1 MRVLP
6 NADHIGQSAAMP
18 SAADPFDRFRDLFER
33 AASTGLT
40 EPNAMVV
47 SSADDRGRPSSR
59 VVLLKHFDRE
69 GFVFYTNLES
79 RKGREILARPDVSL
93 NFFWREP
100 KEQVSI
106 FGRAG
111 RVSDA
116 EADAYFATRS
126 RNSQLG
132 AWASQQSRPLESREQ
147 LVADFEGVSRRFDG
161 RDVPRPPHWTG
172 LRVVPRRFE
181 FWVGRD
187 HRLHDR
193 TYYERDGPGWAV
205 GKLYP

>member
-1 MRVLP
+1 MTAV
-6 NADHIGQSAAMP
+6 
-18 SAADPFDRFRDLFER
+18 ADPFDRFRHVFER
-33 AASTGLT
+33 AASTDLT

-47 SSADDRGRPSSR
+47 SSADAQGRPSSR
-59 VVLLKHFDRE
+59 VVLLKHFDPQ

-79 RKGREILARPDVSL
+79 RKGREIVARRDVSL

-100 KEQVSI
+100 KEQVCV
-106 FGRAG
+106 FGRAELVG
-111 RVSDA
+111 DA

-132 AWASQQSRPLESREQ
+132 AWASQQSRSLDSREQ
-147 LVADFEGVSRRFDG
+147 LVADFERVRRRFDG

-181 FWVGRD
+181 FWVARD

-193 TYYERDGPGWAV
+193 TYYDRAGDSWQV
-205 GKLYP
+205 GLLYP

>member
-1 MRVLP
+1 MT
-6 NADHIGQSAAMP
+6 AAP
-18 SAADPFDRFRDLFER
+18 DAGRKAGAPGGRDPFERFRDLCER
-33 AASTGLT
+33 AAATGIA

-47 SSADDRGRPSSR
+47 SSADEQGRPSSR
-59 VVLLKHFDRE
+59 VVLLKRFDRD

-106 FGRAG
+106 FGRAE
-111 RVSDA
+111 RVPDA
-116 EADAYFATRS
+116 EADAYFATRD
-126 RNSQLG
+126 RNSQIG
-132 AWASQQSRPLESREQ
+132 AWASKQSRPLASRDQ
-147 LVADFEGVSRRFDG
+147 LVADFERVEQRFEG

-172 LRVVPRRFE
+172 FRVVPRRFE
-181 FWVGRD
+181 FWVARE

-193 TYYERDGPGWAV
+193 TFYERDGDSWVMGV
-205 GKLYP
+205 LYP

>member
-1 MRVLP
+1 MTM
-6 NADHIGQSAAMP
+6 N
-18 SAADPFDRFRDLFER
+18 DPFERFRDLYEC
-33 AASTGLT
+33 AAATGIS

-47 SSADDRGRPSSR
+47 SSADGRGRPSSR

-106 FGRAG
+106 FGSAELIG
-111 RVSDA
+111 DA
-116 EADAYFATRS
+116 EADAYFVTRS

-132 AWASQQSRPLESREQ
+132 AWASQQSHRLESRER
-147 LVADFEGVSRRFDG
+147 LLADFDRVTERFAG

-181 FWVGRD
+181 FWVARE

-193 TYYERDGPGWAV
+193 TFYQRDGDSWEV
-205 GKLYP
+205 GRLYP

>member
-1 MRVLP
+1 
-6 NADHIGQSAAMP
+6 
-18 SAADPFDRFRDLFER
+18 
-33 AASTGLT
+33 
-40 EPNAMVV
+40 MVV
-47 SSADDRGRPSSR
+47 SSADASGRPSSR
-59 VVLLKHFDRE
+59 VVLLKHFDGA

-79 RKGREILARPDVSL
+79 RKGKEILARSDVSL

-106 FGRAG
+106 FGRAE
-111 RVSDA
+111 RVDDA

-147 LVADFEGVSRRFDG
+147 LLADFDRVTERFAG
-161 RDVPRPPHWTG
+161 REVPRPPHWTG
-172 LRVVPRRFE
+172 FRVVPRRFE
-181 FWVGRD
+181 FWVARE

-193 TYYERDGPGWAV
+193 VFYERDGDSWEV
-205 GKLYP
+205 GRLYP

>member
-1 MRVLP
+1 MTAVT
-6 NADHIGQSAAMP
+6 
-18 SAADPFDRFRDLFER
+18 DPFDRFRLVFER
-33 AASTGLT
+33 AVATRLS

-47 SSADDRGRPSSR
+47 SSADAQGRPSSR
-59 VVLLKHFDRE
+59 VVLLKHFDPQ

-79 RKGREILARPDVSL
+79 RKGREILARRDVSL

-100 KEQVSI
+100 KEQVCV
-106 FGRAG
+106 FGRAELVG
-111 RVSDA
+111 DA

-132 AWASQQSRPLESREQ
+132 AWASQQSRPLQSREQ
-147 LVADFEGVSRRFDG
+147 LVADFERVSRRFDG

-181 FWVGRD
+181 FWVARD

-193 TYYERDGPGWAV
+193 TFYERDGDGDSWQV
-205 GKLYP
+205 GLLYP

>member
-1 MRVLP
+1 MASVT
-6 NADHIGQSAAMP
+6 
-18 SAADPFDRFRDLFER
+18 DPFDRFRHVFER
-33 AASTGLT
+33 AVATRLS

-47 SSADDRGRPSSR
+47 SSADAQGRPSSR

-100 KEQVSI
+100 KEQVCV
-106 FGRAG
+106 FGRAE
-111 RVSDA
+111 RVSGA

-132 AWASQQSRPLESREQ
+132 AWASQQSRPLPSREQ
-147 LVADFEGVSRRFDG
+147 LVADFERVSRRFDG

-181 FWVGRD
+181 FWIGRD

-193 TYYERDGPGWAV
+193 TFYERDGDGDSWQV
-205 GKLYP
+205 GLLYP

>member
-1 MRVLP
+1 MTP
-6 NADHIGQSAAMP
+6 GS
-18 SAADPFDRFRDLFER
+18 DPLDRFRDLFER
-33 AASTGLT
+33 ASATGLA

-47 SSADDRGRPSSR
+47 SSADEQGRPSSR
-59 VVLLKHFDRE
+59 VVLLKHFDRD

-106 FGRAG
+106 FGRAELVG
-111 RVSDA
+111 DA

-132 AWASQQSRPLESREQ
+132 AWASQQSRPLESRDQ
-147 LVADFEGVSRRFDG
+147 LVADFERVRQRFEG

-181 FWVGRD
+181 FWVARE

-193 TYYERDGPGWAV
+193 VFYEREGDRWSWGLLQP
-205 GKLYP
+205 

>member
-1 MRVLP
+1 MTM
-6 NADHIGQSAAMP
+6 N
-18 SAADPFDRFRDLFER
+18 DPFERFRDLYEC
-33 AASTGLT
+33 AAATGIS

-47 SSADDRGRPSSR
+47 SSADGRGRPSSR

-93 NFFWREP
+93 NFFWPEP

-106 FGRAG
+106 FGSAELIG
-111 RVSDA
+111 DA
-116 EADAYFATRS
+116 EADAYFVTRS

-132 AWASQQSRPLESREQ
+132 AWASQQSRRLESREQ
-147 LVADFEGVSRRFDG
+147 LLADFERVKQRFEG

-181 FWVGRD
+181 FWVARE

-193 TYYERDGPGWAV
+193 TFYERDGDSWEV
-205 GKLYP
+205 GMLYP

>member
-1 MRVLP
+1 MTAAP
-6 NADHIGQSAAMP
+6 DAGQKAGGP
-18 SAADPFDRFRDLFER
+18 SGGDPFERFRDLYER
-33 AASTGLT
+33 AAATGLS

-47 SSADDRGRPSSR
+47 SSADASGRPSSR
-59 VVLLKHFDRE
+59 VVLLKHFDGA

-106 FGRAG
+106 FGRAE
-111 RVSDA
+111 RVDDV

-126 RNSQLG
+126 RSSQLG

-147 LVADFEGVSRRFDG
+147 LLADLERVRQRFAG
-161 RDVPRPPHWTG
+161 RDVPRPPYWTG

-181 FWVGRD
+181 FWVARE

-193 TYYERDGPGWAV
+193 KFYERDGDSWQV
-205 GKLYP
+205 GRLYP

>member
-1 MRVLP
+1 MTAAP
-6 NADHIGQSAAMP
+6 DAGQKAGAP
-18 SAADPFDRFRDLFER
+18 SGRDPFDRFRDLFER
-33 AASTGLT
+33 ASATALS

-47 SSADDRGRPSSR
+47 SSADGRGRPSSR

-106 FGRAG
+106 FGRAE
-111 RVSDA
+111 RVGDA
-116 EADAYFATRS
+116 EADAYFASRS

-132 AWASQQSRPLESREQ
+132 AWASRQSRPLASREQ
-147 LVADFEGVSRRFDG
+147 LLADFERVSERFAG
-161 RDVPRPPHWTG
+161 LEVPRPPHWTG

-181 FWVGRD
+181 FWVARE

-193 TYYERDGPGWAV
+193 TFYERAGDSWVV
-205 GKLYP
+205 GMLYP

>member
-1 MRVLP
+1 
-6 NADHIGQSAAMP
+6 
-18 SAADPFDRFRDLFER
+18 
-33 AASTGLT
+33 
-40 EPNAMVV
+40 MVV
-47 SSADDRGRPSSR
+47 SSADASGRPSSR
-59 VVLLKHFDRE
+59 VVLLKHFDGA

-79 RKGREILARPDVSL
+79 RKGREILARSDVSL

-106 FGRAG
+106 FGRAELVG
-111 RVSDA
+111 DA

-147 LVADFEGVSRRFDG
+147 LLADFDRVTERFAG
-161 RDVPRPPHWTG
+161 REVPRPPHWTG
-172 LRVVPRRFE
+172 FRVVPRRFE
-181 FWVGRD
+181 FWVARE

-193 TYYERDGPGWAV
+193 VFYERDGDSWEV
-205 GKLYP
+205 GRLYP

>member
-1 MRVLP
+1 MTAVT
-6 NADHIGQSAAMP
+6 
-18 SAADPFDRFRDLFER
+18 DPFDRFRHVFER
-33 AASTGLT
+33 ALSTDLT

-47 SSADDRGRPSSR
+47 SSADAQGRPSSR
-59 VVLLKHFDRE
+59 VVLLKHFDPQ

-79 RKGREILARPDVSL
+79 RKGREILARSDVSL

-100 KEQVSI
+100 KEQVCV
-106 FGRAG
+106 FGRAE

-132 AWASQQSRPLESREQ
+132 AWASQQSRPLPSREQ
-147 LVADFEGVSRRFDG
+147 LVADFERVSRRFDG

-181 FWVGRD
+181 FWIGRD

-193 TYYERDGPGWAV
+193 TFYERDGDGDSWQV
-205 GKLYP
+205 GLLYP

>member
-1 MRVLP
+1 MGESRAVT
-6 NADHIGQSAAMP
+6 AR
-18 SAADPFDRFRDLFER
+18 DPFARFCDLYGR
-33 AASTGLT
+33 AVSTGLT
-40 EPNAMVV
+40 EANAMVV
-47 SSADDRGRPSSR
+47 SSADGQGRPSSR

-100 KEQVSI
+100 KEQVCV
-106 FGRAG
+106 FGRAEL
-111 RVSDA
+111 VSDA

-132 AWASQQSRPLESREQ
+132 AWASQQSRPLENREQ

-181 FWVGRD
+181 FWVARD

-193 TYYERDGPGWAV
+193 TYYERDGDAWRMGL
-205 GKLYP
+205 LYP

>member
-1 MRVLP
+1 MTAAP
-6 NADHIGQSAAMP
+6 DAGQKAGAP
-18 SAADPFDRFRDLFER
+18 GGHDPLERFRDLYER
-33 AASTGLT
+33 AAATALS

-47 SSADDRGRPSSR
+47 SSADASGRPSSR
-59 VVLLKHFDRE
+59 VVLLKHFDQA

-106 FGRAG
+106 FGCAELVG
-111 RVSDA
+111 DA

-132 AWASQQSRPLESREQ
+132 AWASQQSRRLESREQ
-147 LVADFEGVSRRFDG
+147 LLADFEHVKQRFEG
-161 RDVPRPPHWTG
+161 RDVPRPRHWTG

-181 FWVGRD
+181 FWVARE

-193 TYYERDGPGWAV
+193 TFYERDGDSWQAGR
-205 GKLYP
+205 LYP

>member
-1 MRVLP
+1 MVP
-6 NADHIGQSAAMP
+6 
-18 SAADPFDRFRDLFER
+18 AADPFDRFRDLFDR
-33 AASTGLT
+33 AAATGLT
-40 EPNAMVV
+40 EPNAMVL
-47 SSADDRGRPSSR
+47 SSADEQGRPSSR
-59 VVLLKHFDRE
+59 VVLLKHFDRD

-106 FGRAG
+106 FGRAE
-111 RVSDA
+111 RVGKT

-132 AWASQQSRPLESREQ
+132 AWASRQSRPLASRGR
-147 LVADFEGVSRRFDG
+147 LLADFRRVSERFAG
-161 RDVPRPPHWTG
+161 RQVPRPPHWTG

-181 FWVGRD
+181 FWVAGEY
-187 HRLHDR
+187 RLHDR
-193 TYYERDGPGWAV
+193 TFHERDGDSWKAGM
-205 GKLYP
+205 LYP

>member
-1 MRVLP
+1 MT
-6 NADHIGQSAAMP
+6 AAT
-18 SAADPFDRFRDLFER
+18 DPFDRFRDLFER
-33 AASTGLT
+33 ASATGLT

-47 SSADDRGRPSSR
+47 SSADEQGRPSSR
-59 VVLLKHFDRE
+59 VVLLKHFDHQ

-93 NFFWREP
+93 NLFWREP
-100 KEQVSI
+100 KEQVCV
-106 FGRAG
+106 FGRAE
-111 RVSDA
+111 RVADE
-116 EADAYFATRS
+116 EADAYFASRD

-147 LVADFEGVSRRFDG
+147 LVVDFEQVTERFAG
-161 RDVPRPPHWTG
+161 REVPRPPHWTG

-181 FWVGRD
+181 FWVARE

-193 TYYERDGPGWAV
+193 TFYERDGDAWRTGL
-205 GKLYP
+205 LYP

>member
-1 MRVLP
+1 MTLGT
-6 NADHIGQSAAMP
+6 AS
-18 SAADPFDRFRDLFER
+18 DPFSRFRDLFER
-33 AASTGLT
+33 ASATGIA

-47 SSADDRGRPSSR
+47 SSADASGRPSSR
-59 VVLLKHFDRE
+59 VVLLKHFDRD

-79 RKGREILARPDVSL
+79 RKGREILARSDVSL

-116 EADAYFATRS
+116 EADAYFASRS
-126 RNSQLG
+126 RNNQLG
-132 AWASQQSRPLESREQ
+132 AWASQQSRLLESRDR
-147 LVADFEGVSRRFDG
+147 LLADFEQVSERFAD
-161 RDVPRPPHWTG
+161 REVPRPPHWTG

-181 FWVGRD
+181 FWVARE

-193 TYYERDGPGWAV
+193 TFYERNGDSWEV
-205 GKLYP
+205 GRLYP

>member
-1 MRVLP
+1 MTV
-6 NADHIGQSAAMP
+6 S
-18 SAADPFDRFRDLFER
+18 DPFDRFRGLFER
-33 AASTGLT
+33 ASATGLA

-47 SSADDRGRPSSR
+47 SSADEQGRPSSR

-106 FGRAG
+106 FGRAE
-111 RVSDA
+111 RVGDA

-126 RNSQLG
+126 RNSQVG
-132 AWASQQSRPLESREQ
+132 AWASRQSRPLASREQ
-147 LVADFEGVSRRFDG
+147 LLADFERVSERFSG
-161 RDVPRPPHWTG
+161 LEVPRPLHWTG

-181 FWVGRD
+181 FWVARE

-193 TYYERDGPGWAV
+193 TYYEREGDSWRMGL
-205 GKLYP
+205 LYP

>member
-1 MRVLP
+1 MTL
-6 NADHIGQSAAMP
+6 I
-18 SAADPFDRFRDLFER
+18 ADPFDRFGNLYAR
-33 AASTGLT
+33 ASATGLT

-47 SSADDRGRPSSR
+47 SSADERGRPSAR
-59 VVLLKHFDRE
+59 VVLLKHFDRD

-79 RKGREILARPDVSL
+79 RKGKEILARPDVSL

-100 KEQVSI
+100 KEQVCV
-106 FGRAG
+106 FGRAE

-132 AWASQQSRPLESREQ
+132 AWASQQSRPLASREQ
-147 LVADFEGVSRRFDG
+147 LLADFARAGERFVG
-161 RDVPRPPHWTG
+161 GDVPRPPHWAG

-181 FWVGRD
+181 FWVAQE

-193 TYYERDGPGWAV
+193 TFYERDGESWRTGL
-205 GKLYP
+205 LYP

>member
-1 MRVLP
+1 MGESTAVTAR
-6 NADHIGQSAAMP
+6 
-18 SAADPFDRFRDLFER
+18 DPFARFRDLYER
-33 AASTGLT
+33 ALATGLT

-47 SSADDRGRPSSR
+47 SSADGQGRPSSR
-59 VVLLKHFDRE
+59 VVLLKHFDRD

-79 RKGREILARPDVSL
+79 RKGREILTRPDVSL

-100 KEQVSI
+100 KEQVCV
-106 FGRAG
+106 FGRAE
-111 RVSDA
+111 RVSES

-147 LVADFEGVSRRFDG
+147 LVADFERVSRRFDG

-181 FWVGRD
+181 FWVARE

-193 TYYERDGPGWAV
+193 TFYERDGDRWSWGL
-205 GKLYP
+205 LYP

>member
-1 MRVLP
+1 MTP
-6 NADHIGQSAAMP
+6 AAC
-18 SAADPFDRFRDLFER
+18 PFDRFRDLFER
-33 AASTGLT
+33 ATATRLT

-47 SSADDRGRPSSR
+47 SSADEQGRPSSR
-59 VVLLKHFDRE
+59 VVLLKHFDRD

-79 RKGREILARPDVSL
+79 RKGREILARADVSL

-100 KEQVSI
+100 KEQVCV
-106 FGRAG
+106 FGRAELVG
-111 RVSDA
+111 DS
-116 EADAYFATRS
+116 EADAYFATRD

-132 AWASQQSRPLESREQ
+132 AWASRQSRRLASREQ
-147 LVADFEGVSRRFDG
+147 LLADFERVSERFAG

-181 FWVGRD
+181 FWVARE

-193 TYYERDGPGWAV
+193 TFYERDGDSWMV
-205 GKLYP
+205 GMLYP